1 MLVENNRTAPNR
13 WVSQPVSGTDM
24 ALATPKLVITQ
35 VPWFGLTPR
44 SPAMAGMETLAIE
57 ESSTFIKVANDRARV
72 PKRSWAP
79 LRGVGAGGAE
89 APPTLPVVSG
99 VAGFAVAPLVCPL
112 LEPPGCS
119 IELINI
125 SFRMGR
131 TQFKVD

>member
-79 LRGVGAGGAE
+79 LSGVGAGGAE
-89 APPTLPVVSG
+89 TPPTLPVVGG
-99 VAGFAVAPLVCPL
+99 VEVAPLVCPL

-131 TQFKVD
+131 SQFKVD